1 MPSPLAG
8 GLKKA
13 RDSRRLQ
20 VGLAIMQLPCSQCS
34 IQKLKYRWE
43 HVDKQKNFHSK
54 SVTYV
59 EGGF

>member
-1 MPSPLAG
+1 
-8 GLKKA
+8 
-13 RDSRRLQ
+13 
-20 VGLAIMQLPCSQCS
+20 MQLPCSQCS

-59 EGGF
+59 EGGFKAHCTLSLVFFKGQITIQHI